1 MTKLKG
7 LSVLQCREYI
17 KAHFGDAGLARVR
30 AAMSPAARAGVYADD
45 LLSTDWVEVA
55 YGLEH
60 LVTFDRVLG
69 SGDGRTGDLM
79 IRDLT
84 AQHFNGVYRAT
95 LAAATTPLNVLERS
109 SRLWNRIYDCGESQL
124 DVHSPTSVTKRIVA
138 CPDLPRGHEKMSSPY
153 YEELVRQCGAK
164 NIVTEHAA
172 CVARGADHCATKIR
186 WE

>member
-17 KAHFGDAGLARVR
+17 KAHFGEAGLSRTK
-30 AAMSPAARAGVYADD
+30 AAMSPAARARVYAED
-45 LLSTDWVEVA
+45 LLSTDWIEAA

-60 LVTFDRVLG
+60 LEAFDRVLG
-69 SGDGRTGDLM
+69 NGDGRTGALM
-79 IRDLT
+79 IRELT

-109 SRLWNRIYDCGESQL
+109 SRLWTRIYDRGESHL
-124 DVHSPTSVTKRIVA
+124 DVHSETSVTKRIVG
-138 CPDLPRGHEKMSSPY
+138 CPDLPRGHDKMTSPY

-164 NIVTEHAA
+164 NIATDHTA